1 MEAIGLS
8 SFQGNP
14 DKNLRQSDVNVRKD
28 FRVSDID
35 DCRQYGSRSSKDCN
49 SQEKDEESHGRLH
62 DNGLCSTSLRRE
74 KEAIVEHLRRLGFV
88 VSDPYG
94 ITIGHS
100 DNSGPRGRMPV
111 DPASSF
117 ERKYVQSIG
126 ADTASSARIRF
137 LQTREIL
144 LSRLSS
150 PRLSDGA
157 GIHERTDI
165 STGTNSRRT
174 HAAVCASTC

>member
-74 KEAIVEHLRRLGFV
+74 KEAIVEHLRRLGVDFSNPEEIAV
-88 VSDPYG
+88 
-94 ITIGHS
+94 GHS
-100 DNSGPRGRMPV
+100 DNSGLPGNKPGEPESGYAGKSAQTIGV
-111 DPASSF
+111 DK
-117 ERKYVQSIG
+117 ENL
-126 ADTASSARIRF
+126 THIRF
-137 LQTREIL
+137 LQTKEIL
-144 LSRLSS
+144 LSHRSL
-150 PRLSDGA
+150 RHLSDDA
-157 GIHERTDI
+157 DIHARTDI
-165 STGTNSRRT
+165 STDTNDCLQRE
-174 HAAVCASTC
+174 AV